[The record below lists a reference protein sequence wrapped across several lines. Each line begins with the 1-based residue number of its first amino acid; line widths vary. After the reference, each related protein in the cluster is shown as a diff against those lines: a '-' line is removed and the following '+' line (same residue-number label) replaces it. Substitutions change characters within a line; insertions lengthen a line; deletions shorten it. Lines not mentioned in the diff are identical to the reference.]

1 MKKYN
6 FFDLKADVKKGKKL
20 PEDVN
25 KPIHEFLV
33 SNGLQ
38 SVSEILKKKEQKI
51 QCGDLNVFSVKNPA
65 VRVELK
71 TNYGMV
77 EGYDTVTEVVKGD
90 FVIVDRT
97 HIRNVNLDM
106 SKKKEAPN
114 VRT

>member
-6 FFDLKADVKKGKKL
+6 FFDLKDDVKRGKKL

-25 KPIHEFLV
+25 KPIHDFLV
-33 SNGLQ
+33 SNGVQ
-38 SVSEILKKKEQKI
+38 TVSNILKKKEQKT
-51 QCGDLNVFSVKNPA
+51 QCGDVSFYNIKNPL
-65 VRVELK
+65 VRVEIK

-77 EGYDTVTEVVKGD
+77 EGYDTVNEIVDGD

-97 HIRNVNLDM
+97 HIRNFDLDM
-106 SKKKEAPN
+106 SKKKEVAN

>member
-33 SNGLQ
+33 SNGLE
-38 SVSEILKKKEQKI
+38 SVSEILKKKEQKT
-51 QCGDLNVFSVKNPA
+51 QCGDINVYSIKNPA
-65 VRVELK
+65 VRIELK

-77 EGYDTVTEVVKGD
+77 EGYDTFTKTIIGD
-90 FVIVDRT
+90 LVIIDRT

-106 SKKKEAPN
+106 SKKKEASN

>member
-6 FFDLKADVKKGKKL
+6 FFDLKDGVKKGKKL

-25 KPIHEFLV
+25 KPIHDFLV
-33 SNGLQ
+33 SNGVKT
-38 SVSEILKKKEQKI
+38 VSEILKKKEQKT
-51 QCGDLNVFSVKNPA
+51 QCGDLSFFNIKNPA

-71 TNYGMV
+71 VNFGMV
-77 EGYDTVTEVVKGD
+77 EGYDTVSEVVEGD

-97 HIRNVNLDM
+97 HIRNFDLDM
-106 SKKKEAPN
+106 SKKKEATN

>member
-1 MKKYN
+1 
-6 FFDLKADVKKGKKL
+6 
-20 PEDVN
+20 
-25 KPIHEFLV
+25 
-33 SNGLQ
+33 
-38 SVSEILKKKEQKI
+38 
-51 QCGDLNVFSVKNPA
+51 
-65 VRVELK
+65 
-71 TNYGMV
+71 MV